1 MRNTP
6 PLGAE
11 LVSGPAPSPTRS
23 DAEAGAAQGTDSPGS
38 ASNTARRGLTVFTI
52 GHSNQPAEAFLDLLR
67 QHSIDVVAD
76 VRSSPFSRFVPRFN
90 KRELQAAVRD
100 AGFQYVYLGR
110 ELGGRP
116 GLNSNLIDDEG
127 HAIYGLIAET
137 DEFKQ
142 GIRRLR
148 DGIERYRVALMCSEE
163 DPTDCHR
170 RLLISRVLI
179 LDHGID
185 VRHIR
190 GDGHIDTDDELTPM
204 PYDAPVQQ
212 SLFGGIDEDARKRA
226 WRSIRSVLPRSPR
239 DSSSTS

>member
-1 MRNTP
+1 MCDNDTP
-6 PLGAE
+6 
-11 LVSGPAPSPTRS
+11 V
-23 DAEAGAAQGTDSPGS
+23 
-38 ASNTARRGLTVFTI
+38 VFTI
-52 GHSNQPAEAFLDLLR
+52 GHSNQTTEEFLDLLR
-67 QHSIDVVAD
+67 QHQIDVVVD
-76 VRSSPFSRFVPRFN
+76 VRSSPFSRFVPQFN
-90 KRELQAAVRD
+90 KREVQTAVRE

-116 GLNSNLIDDEG
+116 DPDSDLIDDEG

-137 DEFKQ
+137 DEFLT

-148 DGIERYRVALMCSEE
+148 EGIGRYRVAIMCSEE

-170 RLLISRVLI
+170 RLLVSRVLI

-190 GDGHIDTDDELTPM
+190 GDGRIDGEDDLPKM
-204 PYDAPVQQ
+204 PYDAPIQQ
-212 SLFGGIDEDARKRA
+212 SLFGTIDDDARKRA
-226 WRSIRSVLPRSPR
+226 WRSIRSVLPRSQR

>member
-1 MRNTP
+1 MI
-6 PLGAE
+6 G
-11 LVSGPAPSPTRS
+11 SQSDQPTIY
-23 DAEAGAAQGTDSPGS
+23 TIY
-38 ASNTARRGLTVFTI
+38 TI
-52 GHSNQPAEAFLDLLR
+52 GHSNQPTDAFLDLLR
-67 QHSIDVVAD
+67 QHAIEVVVD
-76 VRSSPFSRFVPRFN
+76 VRSAPYSRFVPQFN
-90 KRELQAAVRD
+90 QRELQTTVRD

-116 GLNSNLIDDEG
+116 DLDSDLIDAEG

-137 DEFKQ
+137 DEFNA

-148 DGIERYRVALMCSEE
+148 EGIVRYRVALMCSEE

-170 RLLISRVLI
+170 RLLVSRVLM

-190 GDGHIDTDDELTPM
+190 GDGRLDTEDDLTRM
-204 PYDAPVQQ
+204 PYDAPIQQ
-212 SLFGGIDEDARKRA
+212 SLFGSIDDEARKRA
-226 WRSIRSVLPRSPR
+226 WKSIRSVLPRSPR

>member
-1 MRNTP
+1 MTELEP
-6 PLGAE
+6 P
-11 LVSGPAPSPTRS
+11 
-23 DAEAGAAQGTDSPGS
+23 
-38 ASNTARRGLTVFTI
+38 TVYTI
-52 GHSNQPAEAFLDLLR
+52 GHSNQPVEAFLDLLR
-67 QHSIDVVAD
+67 QHAIDVIAD

-90 KRELQAAVRD
+90 KRELQTIVRD

-116 GLNSNLIDDEG
+116 DFDSDLIDDEG

-137 DEFKQ
+137 DDFNQ

-148 DGIERYRVALMCSEE
+148 EGISRYRIAMMCSEE

-170 RLLISRVLI
+170 RLLVARVLI
-179 LDHGID
+179 LDHGIN
-185 VRHIR
+185 VCHIR
-190 GDGHIDTDDELTPM
+190 GDGRLDTEDDLTRM

-212 SLFGGIDEDARKRA
+212 SLFGGSDDDARKRA

>member
-1 MRNTP
+1 MT
-6 PLGAE
+6 ATE
-11 LVSGPAPSPTRS
+11 SSRS
-23 DAEAGAAQGTDSPGS
+23 SIY
-38 ASNTARRGLTVFTI
+38 TV
-52 GHSNQPAEAFLDLLR
+52 GHSNQPTEAFLDLLR
-67 QHSIDVVAD
+67 QHSINVVAD
-76 VRSSPFSRFVPRFN
+76 VRSSPYSRFVPQFN
-90 KRELQAAVRD
+90 KREIQALVRD

-116 GLNSNLIDDEG
+116 DPDSGLIDDEG

-137 DEFKQ
+137 DEFRT
-142 GIRRLR
+142 GIRRLSE
-148 DGIERYRVALMCSEE
+148 GLERYRVALMCSEE

-170 RLLISRVLI
+170 RLLVSRVLI

-190 GDGHIDTDDELTPM
+190 GDGRIDTEDELTPM

>member
-1 MRNTP
+1 M
-6 PLGAE
+6 AE
-11 LVSGPAPSPTRS
+11 HNSPV
-23 DAEAGAAQGTDSPGS
+23 
-38 ASNTARRGLTVFTI
+38 VFTI
-52 GHSNQPAEAFLDLLR
+52 GHSNQTTEEFLELLR
-67 QHSIDVVAD
+67 QHQIDVVVD
-76 VRSSPFSRFVPRFN
+76 VRSSPFSRFVPQFN
-90 KRELQAAVRD
+90 KRELQAVVRE

-116 GLNSNLIDDEG
+116 DSDSDLIDEEG

-137 DEFKQ
+137 DEFLT

-148 DGIERYRVALMCSEE
+148 EGISRYRVAMMCSEE

-190 GDGHIDTDDELTPM
+190 GDGRIDSEDSLSKM
-204 PYDAPVQQ
+204 PYDAPIQQ
-212 SLFGGIDEDARKRA
+212 SLFGTIDDDARKRA
-226 WRSIRSVLPRSPR
+226 WRSIRSVLPRNQR